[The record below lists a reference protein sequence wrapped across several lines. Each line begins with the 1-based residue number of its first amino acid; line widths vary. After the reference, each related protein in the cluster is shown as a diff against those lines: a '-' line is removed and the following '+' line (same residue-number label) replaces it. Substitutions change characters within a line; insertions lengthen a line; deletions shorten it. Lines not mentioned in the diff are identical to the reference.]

1 MINGMA
7 RENLSIGDLAK
18 ATGTKIETIRY
29 YERIGLLPAPGRTAG
44 NYRSYSEAHLGRLS
58 FVRRARDLGFSM
70 PDIRELLELSKEDDR
85 SCAEVDSLARAHLGQ
100 VERKIAALQVMRD
113 ELSRMIA
120 KCEQDTISECRII
133 DTLAVRDR

>member
-1 MINGMA
+1 MKHTNT
-7 RENLSIGDLAK
+7 IGEAASASGVSAK
-18 ATGTKIETIRY
+18 MIRY
-29 YERIGLLPAPGRTAG
+29 YEQIGLIPPADRTESG
-44 NYRSYSEAHLGRLS
+44 YRTYTQADIHRLH
-58 FVRRARDLGFSM
+58 FIRRARDLGFSM
-70 PDIRELLELSKEDDR
+70 PDIRELLELSEEDDR

>member
-1 MINGMA
+1 MIF
-7 RENLSIGDLAK
+7 I
-18 ATGTKIETIRY
+18 
-29 YERIGLLPAPGRTAG
+29 
-44 NYRSYSEAHLGRLS
+44 
-58 FVRRARDLGFSM
+58 RRARGLGFSM

-85 SCAEVDSLARAHLGQ
+85 SCAEFDSLARAHLGQ

-133 DTLAVRDR
+133 DTLAVRDG